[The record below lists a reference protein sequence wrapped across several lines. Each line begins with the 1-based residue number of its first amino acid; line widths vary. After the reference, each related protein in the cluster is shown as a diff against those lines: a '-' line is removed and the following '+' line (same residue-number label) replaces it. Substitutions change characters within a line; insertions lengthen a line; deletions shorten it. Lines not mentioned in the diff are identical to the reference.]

1 MNTIGKLK
9 DQLNNKHSERDVIRK
24 KYLKMRIAEAGHE
37 LKELEKMIGYNPCP
51 NRSNVVLPQQP
62 AMDTLSM
69 AARSEFTDAT
79 KFTDNREEEKAALKD
94 ERKANE
100 GTGTSNEIDES
111 FSTGFSTNSKPFIFN
126 PKYNIAQDALSINQ
140 SLKVEGFH
148 ESQP

>member
-1 MNTIGKLK
+1 MV
-9 DQLNNKHSERDVIRK
+9 Q
-24 KYLKMRIAEAGHE
+24 
-37 LKELEKMIGYNPCP
+37 
-51 NRSNVVLPQQP
+51 PQEQP
-62 AMDTLSM
+62 AMDILSV

-79 KFTDNREEEKAALKD
+79 KVTDNREEEKAALKN

-126 PKYNIAQDALSINQ
+126 PKYNIAQDSLSINQ